1 MGPYNQEREGGMREM
16 CPCQNN
22 VYIMPLTRKK
32 KKHKVTLFSQHT
44 SAGPFI
50 IPIDESI

>member
-1 MGPYNQEREGGMREM
+1 MHIIKLVPFDCTKAPGLGLGY
-16 CPCQNN
+16 
-22 VYIMPLTRKK
+22 YKK
-32 KKHKVTLFSQHT
+32 KEKHKVTLFSQHT